1 MYNGFM
7 RYANTLDLFGANV
20 YGAAA
25 TGFVAKVT
33 GIAGSTGWARPFFAS
48 EFGATNWFNA
58 PYTGGTTT
66 TGSSA
71 LQTYLEDTS
80 AVKANTYLT
89 AYQNF
94 IGGASLALNITPSLG
109 IVQGGGTAS
118 FLGCYAFQYGCAARV
133 RGRLC
138 VPAAGCP
145 CLY

>member
-20 YGAAA
+20 YGSAA
-25 TGFVAKVT
+25 TGFVGKVT
-33 GIAGSTGWARPFFAS
+33 GISMLTGWGRPFFAS

-58 PYTGGTTT
+58 PYTGAITT

-80 AVKANTYLT
+80 AVKGITYQT

-94 IGGASLALNITPSLG
+94 IAGASLALNITPSFN
-109 IVQGGGTAS
+109 VTQGGGTAS
-118 FLGCYAFQYGCAARV
+118 FLGCYAFQYGYVQRV
-133 RGRLC
+133 RARGGPWALQ
-138 VPAAGCP
+138 
-145 CLY
+145 L